1 MLWACLLLPHLALDG
16 VLRQRAPKGPLV
28 LVDGPP
34 HARTLVAVNAAARAA
49 GLRVGQRLAAAQAL
63 LAQFE
68 VVPCEARDIAHSHAL
83 LASTAYRYSGEV
95 CLLPKAVVLEVS
107 RSQSLFGAWPQ
118 IARRLHEDVDALGFR
133 HRLAAAPTP
142 HAAWV
147 LAGFQDGIVA
157 ESPAHS
163 QRLLEA
169 VPLER
174 AHLRARDIE
183 TLARMGI
190 RTLGQLWRLP
200 RAGLLRRLGA
210 EVLDHLDRL
219 AGDVPAGLPLYQPPD
234 QVDWGLEL
242 PFEVENAAALV
253 FPLRRLT
260 YDLAAYLSIRDGGV
274 QRFTIGL
281 EHREGATSV
290 DIGLLSPEREP
301 EVLFEAARGRVAT
314 LTLPAP
320 VVALRLMANHLP
332 PFVPEGRD
340 LFDERPVGA
349 LPFAQLRERLRARL
363 GEKAVTQLCTTHDPR
378 PERSQRVGG
387 GEDGSI
393 DPLPRPTWLLPRPM
407 PLRGASPRV
416 LAGPERIETGW
427 WDGETV
433 CRDYYIVRTAQGQK
447 AWVFCPPGEQGGW
460 MLHGWFA

>member
-183 TLARMGI
+183 TLARVGI
-190 RTLGQLWRLP
+190 RTLGQLWR
-200 RAGLLRRLGA
+200 R
-210 EVLDHLDRL
+210 
-219 AGDVPAGLPLYQPPD
+219 
-234 QVDWGLEL
+234 
-242 PFEVENAAALV
+242 
-253 FPLRRLT
+253 
-260 YDLAAYLSIRDGGV
+260 
-274 QRFTIGL
+274 
-281 EHREGATSV
+281 
-290 DIGLLSPEREP
+290 REP
-301 EVLFEAARGRVAT
+301 DCYADSVPRSLTIWIAWRVMCR
-314 LTLPAP
+314 PACHCT
-320 VVALRLMANHLP
+320 N
-332 PFVPEGRD
+332 
-340 LFDERPVGA
+340 RPIKWIGA
-349 LPFAQLRERLRARL
+349 WSCRSKSRTR
-363 GEKAVTQLCTTHDPR
+363 PR
-378 PERSQRVGG
+378 WYSRC
-387 GEDGSI
+387 
-393 DPLPRPTWLLPRPM
+393 
-407 PLRGASPRV
+407 GA
-416 LAGPERIETGW
+416 
-427 WDGETV
+427 
-433 CRDYYIVRTAQGQK
+433 
-447 AWVFCPPGEQGGW
+447 
-460 MLHGWFA
+460 